1 MNKLIE
7 TSVVPPNGY
16 SYKQEE
22 TGITV
27 SSDNFT
33 QLVTRVVDH
42 RKANNLPVPFNISE
56 IVEESVCKERPELC
70 EGYKPK
76 PPLNQKL
83 TLSLAVRLTKTLIAA
98 GGKRVDQSEADQR
111 ASICSTCDDNIE
123 PDGCTGCSNRIIK
136 QAVEFIVGGNKT
148 SYDSTLKSC
157 KHCGCFNAAQVWLP
171 LKSLQDAATDDENE
185 ALPDHCW
192 KRKSQ

>member
-22 TGITV
+22 TGVTV
-27 SSDNFT
+27 SSDNFN
-33 QLVTRVVDH
+33 QLITRVADH

-56 IVEESVCKERPELC
+56 IIEASVCKERPELC
-70 EGYKPK
+70 EGYEPK
-76 PPLNQKL
+76 PPPNQKL

-98 GGKRVDQSEADQR
+98 GRNRVDQPEADRR
-111 ASICSTCDDNIE
+111 AGICSTCDDNIE
-123 PDGCTGCSNRIIK
+123 PDGCTGCGNRIVK
-136 QAVEFIVGGNKT
+136 QAVEFIVGGKKT

-171 LKSLQDAATDDENE
+171 LKPLQDTATDDENE
-185 ALPDHCW
+185 ALPNHCW
-192 KRKSQ
+192 KRKS